1 VKINETYFKENKKMA
16 KERQK
21 HSIQDA
27 LGAIIKGARAEVD
40 VSLDPAKRAAI
51 INECLDVVQG
61 SGMVT
66 MAGLMD
72 DSLTKMHDADDRDAI
87 NETRRQAID
96 AAREQYETAIEV
108 AEANHDAALNP
119 APADGEIETADNA
132 DTDGDES
139 PL

>member
-1 VKINETYFKENKKMA
+1 MA

-40 VSLDPAKRAAI
+40 VNLDPAERAKV

-61 SGMVT
+61 SGMIT

-72 DSLTKMHDADDRDAI
+72 DGLNRMHDADDRAAI
-87 NETRRQAID
+87 DETRRAAID
-96 AAREQYETAIEV
+96 AAREQYETAIAV
-108 AEANHDAALNP
+108 ADANADAALNP
-119 APADGEIETADNA
+119 APADDETEGDETA
-132 DTDGDES
+132 ES
-139 PL
+139 AEPM